1 MMFAH
6 SLPAFHPLRTLYAG
20 ISVITFAKATVTT
33 IATKTKG
40 G

>member
-6 SLPAFHPLRTLYAG
+6 SLPAFHPLHTLYAG
-20 ISVITFAKATVTT
+20 ISVITFSKATVTT
-33 IATKTKG
+33 TTAKTKG

>member
-6 SLPAFHPLRTLYAG
+6 SLPAFHPPRSLYAG
-20 ISVITFAKATVTT
+20 ISVITLTKTTVTT
-33 IATKTKG
+33 TATKTKG